1 MRGQVSIRLLVITSV
16 LSVLVAIAVAVPVVA
31 QVVQP
36 RVVVANGDPIQ
47 AGVVNKTDSRTALRS
62 ASNGSTLQLQ
72 NTSGATALDLRTK
85 AGVPPLKVNRATR
98 VPRLNADRV
107 DGKHA
112 NQLIRAAFGS
122 TEDAADDD
130 GDAVTT
136 TITAPAAGI
145 LVMSG
150 SIESF
155 ADEGQ
160 EDFFSCRLTVGG
172 SVVTGTERD
181 SKVHDS
187 GADHTSNNEENCS
200 TDGAQVVAAGT
211 HNVALNINNQ
221 DTAQFEAASVWVIW
235 VPFDGTGAVPTP

>member
-31 QVVQP
+31 QVVEP
-36 RVVVANGDPIQ
+36 RVMIANGEPIQ
-47 AGVVNKTDSRTALRS
+47 AGIVNRTAARTNLRS
-62 ASNGSTLQLQ
+62 ASNSSTLQLQ
-72 NTSGATALDLRTK
+72 NISGATPLDLRSQE
-85 AGVPPLKVNRATR
+85 GVPSLKVNRATR

-112 NQLIRAAFGS
+112 NQLIRAAFGA
-122 TEDAADDD
+122 TDDAADSD
-130 GDAVTT
+130 GDAVTA

-150 SIESF
+150 SIEAF
-155 ADEGQ
+155 AASAVDLYT
-160 EDFFSCRLTVGG
+160 CILTVGG
-172 SVVTGTERD
+172 SVVEGTRRD
-181 SKVHDS
+181 SVVHWA
-187 GADHTSNNEENCS
+187 GTDHTTNDEENCA

-211 HNVALNINNQ
+211 HTVALNINNQ
-221 DTAQFEAASVWVIW
+221 DTVQFGAASVWVIW